1 MTVNAEK
8 YIVSKLEPQLM
19 NYTTSEVYLERMIS
33 EIKPEW
39 LQDTSNRHVFE
50 MIKEYWLASGRV
62 PNLDIAS
69 EELRKK
75 LGKEDAQAPILVFS
89 KLQNFKTDLH
99 DNQYSIAKQSVESNW
114 IEQNLSFCM
123 RQATTEMQSNNGQQ
137 ALLTM
142 EEAVEKIRYSTSE
155 TKIVDYDIAEF
166 ASNALDR
173 YEQDF
178 KEEELISTGVESLD
192 ERLGGGFRKPNVV
205 ALGCGTQGGK
215 SIISMNLGY
224 SAYEQGLNV
233 AYVTIEMSEEEF
245 LARLH
250 SRITGVPATNIL
262 MRDMNDNEKLTLRQ
276 KVLLDTVNP
285 KYRDRADKYLKEIGT
300 DLLKFTKH
308 DMDKNFFES
317 EFYVKRTNTYY
328 PIDIP
333 SGCRLEIVRSKII
346 KLKEK
351 RGCDVLII
359 DYAGIMDEIL
369 KGEQSW
375 QSYSNL
381 WLRLKALAREL
392 DVLLISPVQAH
403 DEGQLKYSTA
413 VRDHID
419 VGLNWKRTDED
430 MYFKRVRFWFTKLRH
445 GKQEFS
451 EQEQDLML
459 NFNERENQSEDV
471 TMRNPIYASLDTD
484 VMLLSDYDN
493 PLQEDFISI

>member
-1 MTVNAEK
+1 MTINPESFV
-8 YIVSKLEPQLM
+8 VSKLEPQLM
-19 NYTTSEVYLERMIS
+19 NYATSEVYLERMVT

-39 LQDTSNRHVFE
+39 LQDSSNRVVFE
-50 MIKEYWLASGRV
+50 TIKEYWLASGRV
-62 PNLDIAS
+62 PNIDIAS

-75 LGKEDAQAPILVFS
+75 LGKEEAQTPILVFS
-89 KLQNFKTDLH
+89 KLQNFKADLH
-99 DNQYSIAKQSVESNW
+99 DNQYAIAKQSVESNW
-114 IEQNLSFCM
+114 IQQNLSFCM
-123 RQATTEMQSNNGQQ
+123 KQATSEMQSNNGQQ
-137 ALLTM
+137 ALETM
-142 EEAVEKIRYSTSE
+142 EKGVEDIRYTTSE
-155 TKIVDYDIAEF
+155 AKIVDYDIGEF

-173 YEQDF
+173 YEQEF
-178 KEEELISTGVESLD
+178 KEEELIETGVAEIDS
-192 ERLGGGFRKPNVV
+192 RLGGGFRKPNVV

-224 SAYEQGLNV
+224 SAYQQGLNV

-250 SRITGVPATNIL
+250 SRISGVPATNIL
-262 MRDMNDNEKLTLRQ
+262 MRDMDDIQKLQLRQ

-285 KYRDRADKYLKEIGT
+285 RFKKESSDYLDNLGS
-300 DLLKFTKH
+300 DLLKFTRE
-308 DMDKNFFES
+308 DMDKHFFES
-317 EFYVKRTNTYY
+317 DFYVKRPNTYY

-333 SGCRLEIVRSKII
+333 SGGRLEIIRSKII

-403 DEGQLKYSTA
+403 DDGHLKYSTA

-419 VGLNWKRTDED
+419 VGLNWTRTDED
-430 MYFKRVRFWFTKLRH
+430 MYFNRVRFWFTKLRH
-445 GKQEFS
+445 GKVEFS
-451 EQEQDLML
+451 EQEEDVML
-459 NFNERENQSEDV
+459 NFAERENQSEDL
-471 TMRNPIYASLDTD
+471 TMRNPIYATLNTD
-484 VMLLSDYDN
+484 VMLLTDYEN
-493 PLQEDFISI
+493 PLENDFV

>member
-1 MTVNAEK
+1 MTVNAEI

-89 KLQNFKTDLH
+89 KLQNFKADLH

-215 SIISMNLGY
+215 SIISMNLG
-224 SAYEQGLNV
+224 
-233 AYVTIEMSEEEF
+233 
-245 LARLH
+245 
-250 SRITGVPATNIL
+250 ITA
-262 MRDMNDNEKLTLRQ
+262 
-276 KVLLDTVNP
+276 
-285 KYRDRADKYLKEIGT
+285 A
-300 DLLKFTKH
+300 
-308 DMDKNFFES
+308 
-317 EFYVKRTNTYY
+317 
-328 PIDIP
+328 
-333 SGCRLEIVRSKII
+333 
-346 KLKEK
+346 
-351 RGCDVLII
+351 
-359 DYAGIMDEIL
+359 
-369 KGEQSW
+369 
-375 QSYSNL
+375 
-381 WLRLKALAREL
+381 
-392 DVLLISPVQAH
+392 
-403 DEGQLKYSTA
+403 
-413 VRDHID
+413 
-419 VGLNWKRTDED
+419 
-430 MYFKRVRFWFTKLRH
+430 
-445 GKQEFS
+445 
-451 EQEQDLML
+451 
-459 NFNERENQSEDV
+459 
-471 TMRNPIYASLDTD
+471 
-484 VMLLSDYDN
+484 
-493 PLQEDFISI
+493 

>member
-1 MTVNAEK
+1 MK
-8 YIVSKLEPQLM
+8 
-19 NYTTSEVYLERMIS
+19 
-33 EIKPEW
+33 
-39 LQDTSNRHVFE
+39 
-50 MIKEYWLASGRV
+50 
-62 PNLDIAS
+62 
-69 EELRKK
+69 
-75 LGKEDAQAPILVFS
+75 
-89 KLQNFKTDLH
+89 
-99 DNQYSIAKQSVESNW
+99 
-114 IEQNLSFCM
+114 
-123 RQATTEMQSNNGQQ
+123 QATSEMQSNNGQQ
-137 ALLTM
+137 ALETM
-142 EEAVEKIRYSTSE
+142 EKGVEDIRYTTSE
-155 TKIVDYDIAEF
+155 AKIDDYDIGEF

-173 YEQDF
+173 YEQEF
-178 KEEELISTGVESLD
+178 KEEELIETGVAEIDS
-192 ERLGGGFRKPNVV
+192 RLGGGFSNPNVV
-205 ALGCGTQGGK
+205 DLGCGTQGGK

-224 SAYEQGLNV
+224 SAYQQGLNV

-262 MRDMNDNEKLTLRQ
+262 MRDMNDIQKLQLRQ

-285 KYRDRADKYLKEIGT
+285 KFQDRAEKYLNEIGS
-300 DLLKFTKH
+300 DLLKFSKE
-308 DMDKNFFES
+308 DMDRNFFES
-317 EFYVKRTNTYY
+317 DFYVKRPNTYY

-445 GKQEFS
+445 GKQEFN
-451 EQEQDLML
+451 EQEQDMML
-459 NFNERENQSEDV
+459 NFNERENQSEDL

-484 VMLLSDYDN
+484 VMLLSDYEN
-493 PLQEDFISI
+493 PLESEFISI

>member
-1 MTVNAEK
+1 MKVNAEK

-89 KLQNFKTDLH
+89 KLQNFKADLH

-215 SIISMNLGY
+215 SIISMNLG
-224 SAYEQGLNV
+224 
-233 AYVTIEMSEEEF
+233 
-245 LARLH
+245 
-250 SRITGVPATNIL
+250 ITA
-262 MRDMNDNEKLTLRQ
+262 
-276 KVLLDTVNP
+276 
-285 KYRDRADKYLKEIGT
+285 A
-300 DLLKFTKH
+300 
-308 DMDKNFFES
+308 
-317 EFYVKRTNTYY
+317 
-328 PIDIP
+328 
-333 SGCRLEIVRSKII
+333 
-346 KLKEK
+346 
-351 RGCDVLII
+351 
-359 DYAGIMDEIL
+359 
-369 KGEQSW
+369 
-375 QSYSNL
+375 
-381 WLRLKALAREL
+381 
-392 DVLLISPVQAH
+392 
-403 DEGQLKYSTA
+403 
-413 VRDHID
+413 
-419 VGLNWKRTDED
+419 
-430 MYFKRVRFWFTKLRH
+430 
-445 GKQEFS
+445 
-451 EQEQDLML
+451 
-459 NFNERENQSEDV
+459 
-471 TMRNPIYASLDTD
+471 
-484 VMLLSDYDN
+484 
-493 PLQEDFISI
+493 